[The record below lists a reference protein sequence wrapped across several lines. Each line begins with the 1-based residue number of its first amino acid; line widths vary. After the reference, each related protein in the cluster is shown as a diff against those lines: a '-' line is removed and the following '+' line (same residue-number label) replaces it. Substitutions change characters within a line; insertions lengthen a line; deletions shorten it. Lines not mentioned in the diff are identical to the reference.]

1 MFGKLQ
7 MHEIRTIIIKKTG
20 IDNILSPASLRT
32 EVKKKEI
39 PWSVQQC
46 TKIPSVYT
54 TMNMMLNSTWNS
66 LVNVGKILSYLT

>member
-7 MHEIRTIIIKKTG
+7 MHEIRTIIIKITG

-46 TKIPSVYT
+46 TKNPKCIYNYEYDAQQHLEQSC
-54 TMNMMLNSTWNS
+54 
-66 LVNVGKILSYLT
+66 KRR